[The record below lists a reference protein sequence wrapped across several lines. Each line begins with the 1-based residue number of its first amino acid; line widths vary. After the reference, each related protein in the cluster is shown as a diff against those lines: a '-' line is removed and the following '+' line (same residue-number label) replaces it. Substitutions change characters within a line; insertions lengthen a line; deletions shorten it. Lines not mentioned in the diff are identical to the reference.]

1 MTHGYAAGLERQQYK
16 SEQEARGGWKDISK
30 REKRIKFTKYMMD
43 LKLLR
48 GSVSSQF
55 WEKFENERVIG
66 LPTPKEEH

>member
-55 WEKFENERVIG
+55 
-66 LPTPKEEH
+66 